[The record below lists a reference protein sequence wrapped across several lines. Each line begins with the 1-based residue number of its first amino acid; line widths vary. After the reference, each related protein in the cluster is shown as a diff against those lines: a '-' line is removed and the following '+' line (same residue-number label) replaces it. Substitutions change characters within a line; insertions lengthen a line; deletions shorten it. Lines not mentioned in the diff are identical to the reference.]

1 MPSDTVKYSAKGF
14 GQTNLTEKL
23 PTYNRGEGERT
34 LVHKNGS
41 LIVLA
46 LMKKESQDFDG
57 FDEDEKKQLYDELQ
71 GAAPEEDSTDAEAD

>member
-57 FDEDEKKQLYDELQ
+57 FDELQ

>member
-1 MPSDTVKYSAKGF
+1 MPRSSTNTDNRKKIMPSDTVKYSAKGF

-46 LMKKESQDFDG
+46 LMKKESQDFTFKLKLDM
-57 FDEDEKKQLYDELQ
+57 
-71 GAAPEEDSTDAEAD
+71 